1 MANAPKRLWVLQ
13 DPEFRDYCKFFLAEK
28 ATAVFAE
35 TAPNADDLALAKLAY
50 AGKVNLDHVAMVVVN
65 DATLGATIDTNVTAG
80 VGITITAGVATAIR
94 NALLAGYR
102 QLAISYRA
110 AGLLEG

>member
-35 TAPNADDLALAKLAY
+35 ATPNADDLASAKLAY
-50 AGKVNLDHVAMVVVN
+50 AGKVNMDVIVKPCV
-65 DATLGATIDTNVTAG
+65 
-80 VGITITAGVATAIR
+80 R
-94 NALLAGYR
+94 PYR
-102 QLAISYRA
+102 EYS
-110 AGLLEG
+110 E